1 MSKLTKKQI
10 VCFVGTLPLGLQKAK
25 ISILITAI
33 QVNLAQLFLGCMR
46 AGSVIPANLDYFA
59 KAFLHASMLLLA
71 VIGNLITY
79 LYIKLSWLLNLF
91 GRLFKKS

>member
-1 MSKLTKKQI
+1 M
-10 VCFVGTLPLGLQKAK
+10 GTLPLGLQKAK

-79 LYIKLSWLLNLF
+79 LSSINQGGY
-91 GRLFKKS
+91 